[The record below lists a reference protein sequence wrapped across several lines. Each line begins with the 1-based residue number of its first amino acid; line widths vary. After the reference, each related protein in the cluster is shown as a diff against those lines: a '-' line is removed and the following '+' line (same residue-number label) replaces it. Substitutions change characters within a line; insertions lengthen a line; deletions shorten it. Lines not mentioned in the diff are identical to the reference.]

1 MRALALSSVL
11 RKGLSTMVTE
21 LRFGVIGW
29 GYWGPKI
36 ARNLDSVAHAAVTFV
51 ADMDHNRIASVSLSN
66 PSLRLSVNP
75 ADVLAADV
83 DAVVVATPVRTHYT
97 LAKQALLAGK
107 HVLVEKPLTD
117 NVAQAEE
124 LAELAEKRGLTLMV
138 GHTFEY
144 SAAVNEVRNMV
155 CENQLGRIF
164 CIEME
169 RLNLGLFRNDTD
181 VIWDLAPHD
190 VSILTYILGEE
201 PVSVRVSAHAH
212 LRSAIPDN
220 AHLDLRYSS
229 GATAH
234 IHVSWMHPTK
244 VRRVTLIG
252 SERMAVYDDTNP
264 AEMVRIF
271 NCGADVGAD
280 PEVSYRFGATTIPYI
295 AWMEPLRQECEDF
308 ANSIRLGIPPRASG
322 RVGASVVRI
331 LAAAQESVRADGA
344 WIALDRAN
352 VLISA

>member
-1 MRALALSSVL
+1 M
-11 RKGLSTMVTE
+11 TDIMTTE
-21 LRFGVIGW
+21 LQFAVIGW

-36 ARNLDSVAHAAVTFV
+36 ARNLDSLPRAAVTYV
-51 ADMDHNRIASVSLSN
+51 CDMDQNRLAGVSLSS
-66 PSLRLSVNP
+66 PALRLT
-75 ADVLAADV
+75 ADSAEVMASDV
-83 DAVVVATPVRTHYT
+83 DAVVIATPVRTHYS

-117 NVAQAEE
+117 NAAHAEE
-124 LAELAEKRGLTLMV
+124 LAELAEARGLTLMA

-144 SAAVNEVRNMV
+144 SQAVNEVRNLV
-155 CENQLGRIF
+155 REGQLGRIF

-190 VSILTYILGEE
+190 VSILSYALGEE
-201 PVSVRVSAHAH
+201 PESVRVSAHGH

-220 AHLDLRYSS
+220 AHIDLSYAS
-229 GATAH
+229 GARAH

-280 PEVSYRFGATTIPYI
+280 PLVSYRYGATTIPYI
-295 AWMEPLRQECEDF
+295 EWKEPLRLECEDF
-308 ANSIRLGIPPRASG
+308 ANSIRLGIPARANG
-322 RVGASVVRI
+322 RDGASVVRI
-331 LAAAQESVRADGA
+331 LAAAQASVRADGA
-344 WIALDRAN
+344 WVELERAKAM
-352 VLISA
+352 VQVSAGARQP